1 MHTNKVLSNWI
12 LVGRLQLPPKQLI
25 VATRTADYNLI
36 NHNVFVANLI
46 WRKIFATSTG
56 VVDKM
61 GDVTGLSN
69 AEADE
74 LCQKQ
79 HEDTKVSSMTTTTIE
94 GPYDCNVLFCMQDFL
109 FQQTMYRIKDPRK
122 SLPFY
127 TGVLGMTLLV
137 KLDFPE
143 AKFSLYFMG

>member
-1 MHTNKVLSNWI
+1 
-12 LVGRLQLPPKQLI
+12 
-25 VATRTADYNLI
+25 
-36 NHNVFVANLI
+36 
-46 WRKIFATSTG
+46 
-56 VVDKM
+56 M

-79 HEDTKVSSMTTTTIE
+79 HEDTKVSSMPTTTIE
-94 GPYDCNVLFCMQDFL
+94 GSYNCNVLFCMQDFL

>member
-1 MHTNKVLSNWI
+1 
-12 LVGRLQLPPKQLI
+12 
-25 VATRTADYNLI
+25 
-36 NHNVFVANLI
+36 
-46 WRKIFATSTG
+46 
-56 VVDKM
+56 M

-69 AEADE
+69 AQADE
-74 LCQKQ
+74 LCQKP
-79 HEDTKVSSMTTTTIE
+79 DSSTK
-94 GPYDCNVLFCMQDFL
+94 DFL

-143 AKFSLYFMG
+143 AKFSLYFLGYENATDVPKDPKQRRSWALSRRPPLS

>member
-1 MHTNKVLSNWI
+1 
-12 LVGRLQLPPKQLI
+12 
-25 VATRTADYNLI
+25 
-36 NHNVFVANLI
+36 
-46 WRKIFATSTG
+46 
-56 VVDKM
+56 M

-79 HEDTKVSSMTTTTIE
+79 HEDTKVSSMTVTTK
-94 GPYDCNVLFCMQDFL
+94 GPHNFNVLFCMQDFL